1 MEMSKTTK
9 ARLVT
14 AAATAVNATVAAT
27 IFDSKGI
34 AAYHGVIGA
43 AQIAV
48 TEVPEDFDYDAK
60 AMAIHGAS
68 MVAGGTIASALIK
81 VVANAIFSGDSTE
94 EESTTEEINE
104 MITELTGLEPEDD

>member
-14 AAATAVNATVAAT
+14 AAATTVNATVAAT
-27 IFDSKGI
+27 LFDSKGI
-34 AAYHGVIGA
+34 AAYHAITGA
-43 AQIAV
+43 AQIAI
-48 TEVPEDFDYDAK
+48 TEVPEDFDYDGK

-68 MVAGGTIASALIK
+68 MVAGGTIASVVFKAVGNLIFG
-81 VVANAIFSGDSTE
+81 NDGE